1 MDMFTAAPLVPA
13 RWLGGEGE
21 RLTVSS
27 FERGIH
33 SNLASAL
40 SDIVMTDEH
49 EHLSQELIG
58 CRTDS
63 VVIFLHYGLYK
74 GNVEVRKK

>member
-1 MDMFTAAPLVPA
+1 MDKFTAAALVPA
-13 RWLGGEGE
+13 RWLGREGE

-27 FERGIH
+27 FEPGFH

-58 CRTDS
+58 PRSDS
-63 VVIFLHYGLYK
+63 VVIFTLCFI
-74 GNVEVRKK
+74 

>member
-1 MDMFTAAPLVPA
+1 MDKFTAAALVPA

-21 RLTVSS
+21 RLTVSA
-27 FERGIH
+27 FEPGFH

-49 EHLSQELIG
+49 EHLSEELIA
-58 CRTDS
+58 CHTDS
-63 VVIFLHYGLYK
+63 VVILTLYFI
-74 GNVEVRKK
+74 